1 MVEKVDRITLSFQQS
16 VPDIK
21 MSVDYEG
28 TLNLTFEVNKYVL
41 KDLCNAIYE
50 VMNTEDWLDTLDND
64 QMEEVIARFNK
75 GIINETDLLK

>member
-1 MVEKVDRITLSFQQS
+1 MVERIDRITLSFQQS

-75 GIINETDLLK
+75 GIAR

>member
-64 QMEEVIARFNK
+64 QMQEVIARFNK
-75 GIINETDLLK
+75 GK

>member
-1 MVEKVDRITLSFQQS
+1 MIERIDRITLSFQQS

-50 VMNTEDWLDTLDND
+50 VMNTEDWLDTLDKD

-75 GIINETDLLK
+75 GK

>member
-75 GIINETDLLK
+75 GNNK

>member
-1 MVEKVDRITLSFQQS
+1 MVERIDRITLSFQQS

-41 KDLCNAIYE
+41 KDLCKAIYE

-64 QMEEVIARFNK
+64 QMQEVIARFNK
-75 GIINETDLLK
+75 GK

>member
-1 MVEKVDRITLSFQQS
+1 MVESIDRITLSFQQS

-75 GIINETDLLK
+75 GIAR

>member
-1 MVEKVDRITLSFQQS
+1 MVERIDRITLSFQQS

-50 VMNTEDWLDTLDND
+50 VMSTEDWLDTLDND
-64 QMEEVIARFNK
+64 QMQEVIARFNK
-75 GIINETDLLK
+75 GK

>member
-1 MVEKVDRITLSFQQS
+1 MVERINRITLSFQQS

-50 VMNTEDWLDTLDND
+50 VMNTGDWLDTLDND
-64 QMEEVIARFNK
+64 QIQEVIARFNK
-75 GIINETDLLK
+75 GK

>member
-1 MVEKVDRITLSFQQS
+1 MIEKVDRITLSFQQS

-75 GIINETDLLK
+75 GIRNENI

>member
-1 MVEKVDRITLSFQQS
+1 MVERIDRITLSFQQS

-64 QMEEVIARFNK
+64 QMEEVLARFNK
-75 GIINETDLLK
+75 GK

>member
-1 MVEKVDRITLSFQQS
+1 MVERIDRITLSFQQS

-41 KDLCNAIYE
+41 KDLCNVIYE

-64 QMEEVIARFNK
+64 QMQEVIARFNK
-75 GIINETDLLK
+75 GK

>member
-41 KDLCNAIYE
+41 KDLCNAIYT

-75 GIINETDLLK
+75 GIRNENI

>member
-1 MVEKVDRITLSFQQS
+1 MVERVDRITLSFQQS

-28 TLNLTFEVNKYVL
+28 TLNLTFEVNKYML
-41 KDLCNAIYE
+41 KDLCNAIYK

-64 QMEEVIARFNK
+64 QMEEVILRARGRLN
-75 GIINETDLLK
+75 

>member
-1 MVEKVDRITLSFQQS
+1 MVERIDRITLSFQQS

-41 KDLCNAIYE
+41 KDLCNVIYE
-50 VMNTEDWLDTLDND
+50 VMNIEDWLDTLGND
-64 QMEEVIARFNK
+64 QMEEVVARFNK
-75 GIINETDLLK
+75 GK

>member
-21 MSVDYEG
+21 MLVDYEG
-28 TLNLTFEVNKYVL
+28 TLNLTFEVNKHVL

-64 QMEEVIARFNK
+64 QMEEVLARFNK
-75 GIINETDLLK
+75 GK

>member
-1 MVEKVDRITLSFQQS
+1 MVERVDKITLSFQQS

-28 TLNLTFEVNKYVL
+28 TLNLTFEVNKYIL
-41 KDLCNAIYE
+41 KDLCKAIYS

-64 QMEEVIARFNK
+64 QMEEVILRARG
-75 GIINETDLLK
+75 GIIC

>member
-1 MVEKVDRITLSFQQS
+1 MVEKVDKITLSFQQS

-75 GIINETDLLK
+75 GK

>member
-1 MVEKVDRITLSFQQS
+1 MVGRIDRITLSFQQS

-28 TLNLTFEVNKYVL
+28 TFNLTFEVNKYVL
-41 KDLCNAIYE
+41 KDLYNAIYE

-64 QMEEVIARFNK
+64 QMEEVILRARG
-75 GIINETDLLK
+75 GIIC

>member
-1 MVEKVDRITLSFQQS
+1 MVERIDRITLSFPQS

-21 MSVDYEG
+21 MSVDCEG
-28 TLNLTFEVNKYVL
+28 TLNLTFEVNKYML

-50 VMNTEDWLDTLDND
+50 IMNTEDWLDTLDNY

-75 GIINETDLLK
+75 GK

>member
-1 MVEKVDRITLSFQQS
+1 MVEKVDRVTLSFQQS

-21 MSVDYEG
+21 ISVDYEG

-50 VMNTEDWLDTLDND
+50 VMNTEDWLDTLDKD

-75 GIINETDLLK
+75 GIRNETDLLK

>member
-1 MVEKVDRITLSFQQS
+1 MVERIDRITLSFQQS

-64 QMEEVIARFNK
+64 QMQEVIARFNK
-75 GIINETDLLK
+75 GK

>member
-21 MSVDYEG
+21 MLVDYEG

-64 QMEEVIARFNK
+64 QMEEVLARFNK
-75 GIINETDLLK
+75 GK

>member
-64 QMEEVIARFNK
+64 QMEEVLARFNK
-75 GIINETDLLK
+75 GK

>member
-64 QMEEVIARFNK
+64 QMEEVILRFNK
-75 GIINETDLLK
+75 GK

>member
-21 MSVDYEG
+21 MLVDYEG

-64 QMEEVIARFNK
+64 QMQEVIARFNK
-75 GIINETDLLK
+75 GK

>member
-41 KDLCNAIYE
+41 KDLCNAIYG
-50 VMNTEDWLDTLDND
+50 VMHTEDWLDTLDND
-64 QMEEVIARFNK
+64 QMQEVLARFNK
-75 GIINETDLLK
+75 GK

>member
-1 MVEKVDRITLSFQQS
+1 MVERIDRITLSFQQS

-64 QMEEVIARFNK
+64 QMEEVILRFNK
-75 GIINETDLLK
+75 GK

>member
-41 KDLCNAIYE
+41 KGLCNAIYE

-64 QMEEVIARFNK
+64 QIEEVIARFNK
-75 GIINETDLLK
+75 GK

>member
-1 MVEKVDRITLSFQQS
+1 MVERIDRITLSFQQS

-75 GIINETDLLK
+75 GK

>member
-1 MVEKVDRITLSFQQS
+1 MVERIDRITLSFQQS

-64 QMEEVIARFNK
+64 QMKEVIARFNK
-75 GIINETDLLK
+75 GK

>member
-1 MVEKVDRITLSFQQS
+1 MVERIDRITLSFQQS

-64 QMEEVIARFNK
+64 QMQEVIARFNK
-75 GIINETDLLK
+75 GIRNENI

>member
-1 MVEKVDRITLSFQQS
+1 MIEKVDRITLSFQQS

-75 GIINETDLLK
+75 GDK

>member
-1 MVEKVDRITLSFQQS
+1 MIKKVDMITLSFQQS

-75 GIINETDLLK
+75 GK